1 MSFFSKKYDTEKGI
15 VVAVCDEDISG
26 QIFEENELVLDIDR
40 DFFCDVL
47 ITKTEL
53 LEILKDAHTANICG
67 NKAIEFL
74 VENGILYEAHI
85 KTIAGVKYAMM
96 F

>member
-1 MSFFSKKYDTEKGI
+1 MSFVIKTHKTEKGI
-15 VVAVCDEDISG
+15 IVAVCDEDIAG
-26 QIFEENELVLDIDR
+26 RVFEENGLVLDIDR

-67 NKAIEFL
+67 NKAVDFL
-74 VENGILYEAHI
+74 VENNILEDAHV